1 MSRRTCWRFFPL
13 LAIWLLLPPLSNAY
27 AGGNLTLA
35 VAANFTDTTASLVE
49 TFKASTGHR
58 VTASFG
64 STGKLYAQIR
74 NGAPFDVFMA
84 ADAQRPP
91 RLLESDGM
99 AVPDSRFTYARGGKL
114 VLWSPETAA
123 FISPIAY
130 LSEQPFSRL
139 AIANPK
145 TAPPY
150 GQAAQQVLEHLE
162 LWSPLQPKLVRGDS
176 IAQTFQFIASGN
188 AQAGLVALAQ
198 VKAWPNQDG
207 TLWRIPQSY
216 YAPPIDQQ
224 AILLK
229 RSADNAAA
237 REWLAFLQSPPEA
250 IAIIQDYGYDTAD

>member
-1 MSRRTCWRFFPL
+1 MSRRTCWRFFRL
-13 LAIWLLLPPLSNAY
+13 LAIWLLLPLSNAH
-27 AGGNLTLA
+27 AGNLTLA

-49 TFKASTGHR
+49 TFEASTGHQ

-84 ADAQRPP
+84 ADAQRPQ
-91 RLLESDGM
+91 LLESDGM
-99 AVPDSRFTYARGGKL
+99 AVPGSRFTYARGKL

-130 LSEQPFSRL
+130 LNEQPFSRL

-145 TAPPY
+145 TAPY
-150 GQAAQQVLEHLE
+150 GLAAQQVLEHLE

-176 IAQTFQFIASGN
+176 ITQTFQFIASGN

-198 VKAWPNQDG
+198 VKAWPDQDG

-216 YAPPIDQQ
+216 YAPINQQ

-229 RSADNAAA
+229 RGADNTAA
-237 REWLAFLQSPPEA
+237 RDWLAFLQSPDA
-250 IAIIQDYGYDTAD
+250 VAIIQGYGYDTAD

>member
-1 MSRRTCWRFFPL
+1 MSRRTCWRFFRL
-13 LAIWLLLPPLSNAY
+13 LAIWLLLPLSNVY
-27 AGGNLTLA
+27 AGNLTLA

-49 TFKASTGHR
+49 TFEAATGHQ

-84 ADAQRPP
+84 ADAQRPQ
-91 RLLESDGM
+91 LLESEGM
-99 AVPDSRFTYARGGKL
+99 AVPGSRFTYARGKL

-123 FISPIAY
+123 FLSPIAY
-130 LSEQPFSRL
+130 LNEQPFSRL

-145 TAPPY
+145 TAPY
-150 GQAAQQVLEHLE
+150 GLAAQQVLEHLE

-198 VKAWPNQDG
+198 VKAWPDQDG

-216 YAPPIDQQ
+216 YAPIDQQ

-229 RSADNAAA
+229 RGADNTAA
-237 REWLAFLQSPPEA
+237 RDWLAFLQSPEA
-250 IAIIQDYGYDTAD
+250 VAIIQGYGYDTAD

>member
-13 LAIWLLLPPLSNAY
+13 LAIWLLLPLSNVY
-27 AGGNLTLA
+27 AGNLALA

-49 TFKASTGHR
+49 TFEAATGHQ

-84 ADAQRPP
+84 ADAQRPQ
-91 RLLESDGM
+91 LLESDGM
-99 AVPDSRFTYARGGKL
+99 AVPGSRFTYARGKL

-123 FISPIAY
+123 FLSPIAY
-130 LSEQPFSRL
+130 LNEQPFSRL

-145 TAPPY
+145 TAPY
-150 GQAAQQVLEHLE
+150 GLAAQQVLEHLE

-198 VKAWPNQDG
+198 VQAWPNQDG

-216 YAPPIDQQ
+216 YAPIDQQ
-224 AILLK
+224 AILLE
-229 RSADNAAA
+229 RGADNAAA
-237 REWLAFLQSPPEA
+237 RDWLAFLQSPEA
-250 IAIIQDYGYDTAD
+250 VVIIQDYGYDTAD

>member
-1 MSRRTCWRFFPL
+1 MSRRTCWRFFRL
-13 LAIWLLLPPLSNAY
+13 LAIWLLLPLSNVY
-27 AGGNLTLA
+27 AGNLTLA

-49 TFKASTGHR
+49 TFEAATGHQ

-84 ADAQRPP
+84 ADAQRPQ
-91 RLLESDGM
+91 LLESEGM
-99 AVPDSRFTYARGGKL
+99 AVPGSRFTYARGKL

-123 FISPIAY
+123 FLSPIAY
-130 LSEQPFSRL
+130 LNEQPFSRL

-145 TAPPY
+145 TAPY
-150 GQAAQQVLEHLE
+150 GLAAQQVLEHLE

-198 VKAWPNQDG
+198 VKAWPDQDG

-216 YAPPIDQQ
+216 YAPIDQQ

-229 RSADNAAA
+229 RGADNTAA
-237 REWLAFLQSPPEA
+237 RDWLAFLQSPEA
-250 IAIIQDYGYDTAD
+250 VAIIQGYGYDTTD

>member
-1 MSRRTCWRFFPL
+1 MSRRTCWRFFRL
-13 LAIWLLLPPLSNAY
+13 LAIWLLLPLSNAH
-27 AGGNLTLA
+27 AGNLTLA

-49 TFKASTGHR
+49 TFEASTGHQ

-84 ADAQRPP
+84 ADAQRPQ
-91 RLLESDGM
+91 LLESDGM
-99 AVPDSRFTYARGGKL
+99 AVPGSRFTYARGKL

-130 LSEQPFSRL
+130 LNEQPFSRL

-145 TAPPY
+145 TAPY
-150 GQAAQQVLEHLE
+150 GLAAQQVLEHLE

-198 VKAWPNQDG
+198 VKAWPDQDG

-216 YAPPIDQQ
+216 YAPINQQ

-229 RSADNAAA
+229 RGADNTAA
-237 REWLAFLQSPPEA
+237 RGWLAFLQSPDA
-250 IAIIQDYGYDTAD
+250 VAIIQGYGYDTAD

>member
-1 MSRRTCWRFFPL
+1 MSRRTCWRFFRL
-13 LAIWLLLPPLSNAY
+13 LAIWLLLPLSNAH
-27 AGGNLTLA
+27 AGNLTLA

-49 TFKASTGHR
+49 TFEASTGHQ

-84 ADAQRPP
+84 ADAQRPQ
-91 RLLESDGM
+91 LLESEGM
-99 AVPDSRFTYARGGKL
+99 AVPGSRFTYARGKL

-130 LSEQPFSRL
+130 LNEQPFSRL

-145 TAPPY
+145 TAPY
-150 GQAAQQVLEHLE
+150 GLAAQQVLEHLE

-198 VKAWPNQDG
+198 VKAWPDQDG

-216 YAPPIDQQ
+216 YAPINQQ

-229 RSADNAAA
+229 RGADNTAA
-237 REWLAFLQSPPEA
+237 RDWLAFLQSPDA
-250 IAIIQDYGYDTAD
+250 VAIIQGYGYDTAD

>member
-1 MSRRTCWRFFPL
+1 MSRRTCWRFFRL
-13 LAIWLLLPPLSNAY
+13 LAIWLLLPLSNAN
-27 AGGNLTLA
+27 AGNLTLA

-49 TFKASTGHR
+49 TFEAATGHQ

-84 ADAQRPP
+84 ADAQRPQ
-91 RLLESDGM
+91 LLESEGM
-99 AVPDSRFTYARGGKL
+99 AVPGSRFTYARGKL

-130 LSEQPFSRL
+130 LNEQPFSRL

-145 TAPPY
+145 TAPY
-150 GQAAQQVLEHLE
+150 GLAAQQVLEHLE

-198 VKAWPNQDG
+198 VKAWPDQDG

-216 YAPPIDQQ
+216 YAPINQQ

-229 RSADNAAA
+229 RGADNTAA
-237 REWLAFLQSPPEA
+237 RDWLAFLQSPDA
-250 IAIIQDYGYDTAD
+250 VAIIQGYGYDTAD

>member
-13 LAIWLLLPPLSNAY
+13 LAIWLLLPLSNAY
-27 AGGNLTLA
+27 AGNLTLA

-84 ADAQRPP
+84 ADAQRPQ
-91 RLLESDGM
+91 LLESEGM
-99 AVPDSRFTYARGGKL
+99 AVPGSRFTYARGKL

-130 LSEQPFSRL
+130 LNEQPFSRL

-145 TAPPY
+145 TAPY
-150 GQAAQQVLEHLE
+150 GLAAQQVLEHLE

-198 VKAWPNQDG
+198 VKAWPDQDG

-216 YAPPIDQQ
+216 YAPIDQQ

-229 RSADNAAA
+229 RGADNAAA
-237 REWLAFLQSPPEA
+237 RDWLAFLQSPEA
-250 IAIIQDYGYDTAD
+250 AAIIQDYGYDTAD

>member
-1 MSRRTCWRFFPL
+1 
-13 LAIWLLLPPLSNAY
+13 
-27 AGGNLTLA
+27 
-35 VAANFTDTTASLVE
+35 
-49 TFKASTGHR
+49 
-58 VTASFG
+58 
-64 STGKLYAQIR
+64 
-74 NGAPFDVFMA
+74 
-84 ADAQRPP
+84 
-91 RLLESDGM
+91 M
-99 AVPDSRFTYARGGKL
+99 AVPGSRFTYARGKL

-130 LSEQPFSRL
+130 LSEQSFSRL

-145 TAPPY
+145 TAPY

-216 YAPPIDQQ
+216 YAPIDQQ

-237 REWLAFLQSPPEA
+237 REWLAFLQSPEA

>member
-1 MSRRTCWRFFPL
+1 MSRRTCWRFFRL
-13 LAIWLLLPPLSNAY
+13 LAIWLLLPLSNAH
-27 AGGNLTLA
+27 ARNLTLA

-49 TFKASTGHR
+49 TFEASTGHQ

-84 ADAQRPP
+84 ADAQRPQ
-91 RLLESDGM
+91 LLESDGM
-99 AVPDSRFTYARGGKL
+99 AVPGSRFTYARGKL

-130 LSEQPFSRL
+130 LNEQPFSRL

-145 TAPPY
+145 TAPY
-150 GQAAQQVLEHLE
+150 GLAAQQVLEHLE

-176 IAQTFQFIASGN
+176 ITQTFQFIASGN

-198 VKAWPNQDG
+198 VKAWPDQDG

-216 YAPPIDQQ
+216 YAPINQQ

-229 RSADNAAA
+229 RGADNTAA
-237 REWLAFLQSPPEA
+237 RDWLAFLQSPDA
-250 IAIIQDYGYDTAD
+250 VAIIQGYGYDTAD

>member
-1 MSRRTCWRFFPL
+1 MSRRTCWRFFRL
-13 LAIWLLLPPLSNAY
+13 LAIWLLLPLSNTQA
-27 AGGNLTLA
+27 GNLTLA

-49 TFKASTGHR
+49 TFEASTGHR

-84 ADAQRPP
+84 ADAQRPQ
-91 RLLESDGM
+91 LLESDGM
-99 AVPDSRFTYARGGKL
+99 AVHGSRFTYARGKL

-130 LSEQPFSRL
+130 LNEQSFSRL

-145 TAPPY
+145 TAPY
-150 GQAAQQVLEHLE
+150 GLAAQQVLEHLE

-216 YAPPIDQQ
+216 YAPIDQQ

-237 REWLAFLQSPPEA
+237 RDWLAFLQSPDA
-250 IAIIQDYGYDTAD
+250 VAIIQGYGYDTAY